1 MAKMIRVEPSGAS
14 YRLPADTD
22 LDQLRMRICATHNE
36 GRSAEV
42 VVELQDNP
50 LTRGFLVLNPDL
62 PAFFLVEMPE
72 GGLTLD
78 AALGA
83 DT

>member
-1 MAKMIRVEPSGAS
+1 MAKIIRVEPSGAS

-42 VVELQDNP
+42 AVELQDN
-50 LTRGFLVLNPDL
+50 TRGFLVLNPDL
-62 PAFFLVEMPE
+62 PAYFLVELPE

-78 AALGA
+78 AALGV